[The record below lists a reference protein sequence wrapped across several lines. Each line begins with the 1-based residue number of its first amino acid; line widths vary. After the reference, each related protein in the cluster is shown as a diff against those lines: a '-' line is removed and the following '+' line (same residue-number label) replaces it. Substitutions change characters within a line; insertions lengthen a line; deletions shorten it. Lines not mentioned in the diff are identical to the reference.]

1 MQKHHRFPI
10 SVSIIA
16 LLFFLATSQAALS
29 QSTRTWVSVNG
40 NDANDCSRA
49 TPCRTFA
56 GALAKSSAGGEIDVL
71 DSGGFGSITIDRSIS
86 IVSPPEVLGGIQV
99 STGNSITISAGP
111 NDNVVLHGLTIEGL
125 RTGLVGIKVLGGL
138 AALHVEKCTINNFR
152 GSNGSGIE
160 VAPTVAGTMQLF
172 VKDTI
177 VRNNGQGIGG
187 GIFVHPGAGVTVKGS
202 LDNVRLE
209 FNTGFGLRAQDSST
223 LSVHNSQASGNSAA
237 GIVGIAVAGRTVNLM
252 LDHVMVSNNGTDC
265 VAAGANATVGITH
278 VTVYGCA
285 TGLNVGAGG
294 AIVSANDN
302 FNQNN
307 TTPGAP
313 TSTPGQQ

>member
-1 MQKHHRFPI
+1 
-10 SVSIIA
+10 
-16 LLFFLATSQAALS
+16 
-29 QSTRTWVSVNG
+29 
-40 NDANDCSRA
+40 
-49 TPCRTFA
+49 
-56 GALAKSSAGGEIDVL
+56 
-71 DSGGFGSITIDRSIS
+71 
-86 IVSPPEVLGGIQV
+86 
-99 STGNSITISAGP
+99 
-111 NDNVVLHGLTIEGL
+111 VVLHGLTIEGL